1 MQLFLFFKLPG
12 AKRNLSFRQPDEG
25 KIANEIENL
34 RKEFYAVTEER
45 RKMEAQ
51 LNDITNPER

>member
-1 MQLFLFFKLPG
+1 MCSLY
-12 AKRNLSFRQPDEG
+12 RQPDEG

-34 RKEFYAVTEER
+34 RKEFYQVTEER